1 MEHKHGVF
9 DSDTRFSINPVT
21 RQIRNDS
28 NRKIVLIQN
37 DHKSEVFTFEC
48 PRTVEGHD
56 MSLCNE
62 VEVHF
67 LNISSDKKKEK
78 SGFVTLEDFR
88 VDPEDNSKV
97 VCSWEIDI
105 NSTRLAG
112 SLNFLLF
119 FKCKENGVIT
129 YGWHTA
135 IYEGIFIAKGINA
148 DESFESDYVDV
159 IERWKTKVIQQF
171 TAEINASF
179 TSWKKETDE
188 SLAKW
193 KNDTEADL
201 TAWKQEES
209 DEVHA
214 VMGDYEEY
222 MTKQIAAER
231 ARIDKIVALP
241 NGSTTGDAELQDIR
255 IGTDGTQYA
264 SAGTAVRKQFEMVNN
279 QLNCI
284 KNIIHPELEIGSVD
298 QGNEVDGTTR
308 ARIVEPIKYWNA
320 TIYISYLEGYFFG
333 YTVYDANGNYNGV
346 DHGWNTMAQ
355 DKEIK
360 LDGEGYVT
368 MNFMR
373 SDSTNMTEDDL
384 ATIKAAIRIEYIDV
398 LHQLDLIKDELSA
411 GFTVYE
417 DHAVEV
423 GGLHNGEPTDMTN
436 RARLTERIPL
446 DSNIVLTLAK
456 NTTYFFGY
464 AIFDEN
470 GVYDGVDH
478 GWKHL
483 VNNMVFSYDHPC
495 YIRMAFMR
503 SDSGVMTEE
512 DIATLTSLIRITAR
526 EDTDTIVKTVRQ
538 VKKATEDMAKD
549 IQKLNLFHAMSSINV
564 EYGRKN
570 GASFVF
576 VRIPKTTNDGS
587 TFVPRVAMTSADGGL
602 GGRKYS
608 PLEFA
613 KDHNTVF
620 VVNASLFDMTNGVPV
635 GQTIIDGV
643 TIVNEPMKDDN
654 GIPISDG
661 ECYPLCIDSS
671 GVMSANYDRSVDT
684 ATMIADGVVQAV
696 TGWGK
701 LVEDFKI
708 CEADIEA
715 EIVHPGL
722 YIRQSIG
729 QYENGDYCVCTVEQS
744 RGSVTNE
751 AGLSYTDLA
760 QIFVD
765 RGVKFAYSL
774 DGGGSSGTVIGNRQ
788 LNRIY
793 EGSTGRPVPTVI
805 YFDIQ

>member
-1 MEHKHGVF
+1 MEHLHSVF
-9 DSDTRFSINPVT
+9 DSDTRFSINPIT

-28 NRKIVLIQN
+28 NRKVVLIQN
-37 DHKSEVFTFEC
+37 DHNSERFTFEC
-48 PRTVEGHD
+48 DKTVEGHD

-67 LNISSDKKKEK
+67 LNIASDKKKQK
-78 SGFVTLEDFR
+78 SGLYPVEDFHAEG
-88 VDPEDNSKV
+88 DKV
-97 VCSWEIDI
+97 VCSWLIS
-105 NSTRLAG
+105 NAATGLVG
-112 SLNFLLF
+112 SLNFLLV
-119 FKCKENGVIT
+119 FKCVEDGVIT
-129 YGWHTA
+129 YAWHTA
-135 IYEGIFIAKGINA
+135 IFTGISVSDGINA
-148 DESFESDYVDV
+148 DESFEKDYVD
-159 IERWKTKVIQQF
+159 IIAQWKDKVIQQI
-171 TAEINASF
+171 TDDVNASF
-179 TSWKKETDE
+179 TSWKNETE
-188 SLAKW
+188 EGLTKW
-193 KNDTEADL
+193 KDDTEADL
-201 TAWKQEES
+201 ATWKQEES

-222 MTKQIAAER
+222 MNKQIAAER

-241 NGSTTGDAELQDIR
+241 NGSTTGDAELIDIR
-255 IGTDGTQYA
+255 VGADGVTYE

-279 QLNCI
+279 QLDCI

-298 QGNEVDGTTR
+298 QGNEVDGTNR

-373 SDSTNMTEDDL
+373 YDSGNMTEDDL
-384 ATIKAAIRIEYIDV
+384 TTIKAAIRIEYIDV

-417 DHAVEV
+417 DCAVEV
-423 GGLHNGEPTDMTN
+423 GGLHNGEPTDMAN

-456 NTTYFFGY
+456 NSTYFFGY

-478 GWKHL
+478 GWTNL
-483 VNNMVFSYDHPC
+483 VNNTVFSYDHPC
-495 YIRMAFMR
+495 YIRMCFMR
-503 SDSGVMTEE
+503 IDSGNMTEE
-512 DIATLTSLIRITAR
+512 DIATLTSLIQITAK
-526 EDTDTIVKTVRQ
+526 EDTDTVVKTVRQ

-576 VRIPKTTNDGS
+576 VRIPKTTNDGG
-587 TFVPRVAMTSADGGL
+587 TLVPRVAMTSVDGSIDGS
-602 GGRKYS
+602 KTS
-608 PLEFA
+608 PLVFA
-613 KDHNTVF
+613 KNHNTVF
-620 VVNASLFDMTNGVPV
+620 VVNASLFNMTTMVPV

-643 TIVNEPMKDDN
+643 AVVDEPMEDDN

-661 ECYPLCIDSS
+661 ECYPLCIDSD
-671 GVMSANYDRSVDT
+671 GVMSANYDRSIDT

-708 CEADIEA
+708 CDADIEA

-744 RGSVTNE
+744 RNSVTNE
-751 AGLSYTDLA
+751 AGLTYTDLA

-774 DGGGSSGTVIGNRQ
+774 DGGGSSGTVIGNR
-788 LNRIY
+788 
-793 EGSTGRPVPTVI
+793 
-805 YFDIQ
+805 